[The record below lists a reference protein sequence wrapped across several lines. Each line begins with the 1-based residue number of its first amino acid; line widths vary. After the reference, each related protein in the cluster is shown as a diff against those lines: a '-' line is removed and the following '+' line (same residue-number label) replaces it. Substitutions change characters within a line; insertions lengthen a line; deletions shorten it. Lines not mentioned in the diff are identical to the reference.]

1 MPVLEV
7 VPPPHLLPAL
17 LPMRKEEAGEEG
29 RDRVKVEGLT
39 SMMSCHW
46 DLPMR
51 AWPPSMLQ

>member
-17 LPMRKEEAGEEG
+17 LPMRKKEAGEEG

-39 SMMSCHW
+39 SMMSCHRG
-46 DLPMR
+46 LPMR
-51 AWPPSMLQ
+51 AWTPSMLQ